1 MVNMWGCI
9 CTLEEFYNPS
19 TVGGLNLN
27 FDPSE
32 LERNMEILQLLV
44 DAGKSAQYA
53 PPLQEGLPAV
63 LDLASEIRNA
73 KEKHFAL
80 GQITFSARIANL
92 HCEIPC
98 PHFYS
103 APIYESM
110 RFMFATE
117 LKLEWIID
125 RINRINRINRI
136 IVSVDLCIVFII
148 NIKIQF

>member
-1 MVNMWGCI
+1 
-9 CTLEEFYNPS
+9 
-19 TVGGLNLN
+19 
-27 FDPSE
+27 
-32 LERNMEILQLLV
+32 MEILQLFV

-53 PPLQEGLPAV
+53 PPPAV

-110 RFMFATE
+110 RFMIAIE
-117 LKLEWIID
+117 
-125 RINRINRINRI
+125 
-136 IVSVDLCIVFII
+136 
-148 NIKIQF
+148 IQNGSLIE